1 MRMIQNLNQSFGS
14 PVNRINLLTKELIN
28 ALLQEKDLKFG
39 NYWDLVRI
47 KITLLL
53 SGFMF
58 YIVRLR
64 QILSGD
70 RFGGKGK
77 D

>member
-28 ALLQEKDLKFG
+28 ALLQEKDLKFR

-47 KITLLL
+47 KSHYCCQDSCFILL
-53 SGFMF
+53 
-58 YIVRLR
+58 
-64 QILSGD
+64 D
-70 RFGGKGK
+70 
-77 D
+77 

>member
-1 MRMIQNLNQSFGS
+1 MIQNLNQSFGS

>member
-1 MRMIQNLNQSFGS
+1 M
-14 PVNRINLLTKELIN
+14 
-28 ALLQEKDLKFG
+28 KFR

-77 D
+77 GLEDYIEMYMQNTAKSLGMEWI